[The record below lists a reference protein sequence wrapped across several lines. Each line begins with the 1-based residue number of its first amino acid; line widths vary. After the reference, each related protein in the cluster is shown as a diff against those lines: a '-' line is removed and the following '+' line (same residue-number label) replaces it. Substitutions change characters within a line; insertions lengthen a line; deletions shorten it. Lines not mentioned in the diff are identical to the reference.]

1 MQSRYCPNCGAEVS
15 ATSRYCQRC
24 NFDMFARQDAPGANV
39 QAMDRATPLPVSP
52 MLTQTPFPQQG
63 PISQPG
69 FAPQEPVSQPGFGPQ
84 GAPPTSEPA
93 WAYQQGLTPMPPSQ
107 PKRRGGIG
115 RTLLIILLLLAFV
128 GAGGYLAYAL
138 LVQNATQPQITSQ
151 TLSTTVKYA
160 GVDVTLT
167 RLEQAQR
174 FIDDPHSAGDGMLRV
189 HLLADNK
196 TNVPV
201 NMVYSDITR
210 LVLPGGKVVQPT
222 YVNGNAGLAAGK
234 SHSDWVDFAVPSG
247 TNTGQIA
254 LRLGGATEAQMDVS
268 LGSNSGV
275 STYQPQTTQ
284 IGKALDS
291 KESFYGLDWT
301 LDSATTQWSID
312 GKQASKGMRY
322 VTVTLKVNSALEQTA
337 IPGSAFDYATLTAG
351 STTARPA
358 LTTLP
363 VSFDKGTQ
371 GTSGTI
377 TFLVPQD
384 QKHLTLTLHAPTG
397 SGFTDATITFDVK

>member
-1 MQSRYCPNCGAEVS
+1 MQSRYCPNCGAEIS
-15 ATSRYCQRC
+15 ATNRYCPRC
-24 NFDMFARQDAPGANV
+24 NFDMFARQDAPGVNV

-52 MLTQTPFPQQG
+52 MPPQTPFPQQG

-69 FAPQEPVSQPGFGPQ
+69 FTPQGPVSQPGFAPQ

-93 WAYQQGLTPMPPSQ
+93 WAYQQSPTPTPPPQ
-107 PKRRGGIG
+107 PKRQGGIG
-115 RTLLIILLLLAFV
+115 RTLLIILLVLAFV
-128 GAGGYLAYAL
+128 GAGGYLAYVL

-151 TLSTTVKYA
+151 TLNSTVKYA

-167 RLEQAQR
+167 RLEQALR
-174 FIDDPHSAGDGMLRV
+174 FVDDPHSAGDGMLRV
-189 HLLADNK
+189 HIQADNK
-196 TNVPV
+196 TNEPV
-201 NMVYSDITR
+201 NMVYSDIAR
-210 LVLPGGKVVQPT
+210 LVLPGGKVVEPT

-234 SHSDWVDFAVPSG
+234 SHSDWVDFAVSSG

-254 LRLGGATEAQMDVS
+254 LRLGDTNEAQMDVP
-268 LGSNSGV
+268 LGTNPGV

-284 IGKALDS
+284 VGKSLNS
-291 KESFYGLDWT
+291 KESFYGLDWS
-301 LDSATTQWSID
+301 LDSATTQWGID

-322 VTVTLKVNSALEQTA
+322 VTVMLKVNSTLEQMA

-351 STTARPA
+351 STTAKPA

-363 VSFDKGTQ
+363 VSFDKETQ

-397 SGFTDATITFDVK
+397 SGFTDATIAFDLK